1 MIKLSQQSCSFC
13 TLCLYNFRECI
24 EDVYFL
30 EYPIQFFLVKLGN
43 LLKHQFFRIGFA
55 KLLHGSVKS

>member
-1 MIKLSQQSCSFC
+1 MIKLSQQSCTS
-13 TLCLYNFRECI
+13 CLYNFGGCI

-30 EYPIQFFLVKLGN
+30 EFPIQFFLVKLGN
-43 LLKHQFFRIGFA
+43 LLKHQFFRIFA